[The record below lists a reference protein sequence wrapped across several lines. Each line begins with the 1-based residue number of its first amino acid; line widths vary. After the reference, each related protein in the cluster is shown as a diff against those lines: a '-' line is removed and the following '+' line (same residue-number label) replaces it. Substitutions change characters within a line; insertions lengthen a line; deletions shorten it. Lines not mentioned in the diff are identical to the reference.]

1 MTDRPPLPPLVR
13 TLPTLAALG
22 ALSVVLAADARIG
35 FAAGLGIGLAGLAFA
50 ALLSVVGGGRFR
62 PIAPAPVLLFLG
74 ALAASA
80 PLSALA
86 EITAGAA
93 GVAVLAWIAN
103 DPFRPPWGALRGA
116 LGWGVPGLAVG
127 LAWVSSFLLPPSAAP
142 VGVAGALLAATVIA
156 IAVLFAEPERAT
168 GGPAS
173 TS

>member
-1 MTDRPPLPPLVR
+1 MTDSRWLPPIVR

-22 ALSVVLAADARIG
+22 ALSVVLASVARLG
-35 FAAGLGIGLAGLAFA
+35 FATGLAIGLAGLAVA
-50 ALLSVVGGGRFR
+50 ALLSVAREGQFR
-62 PIAPAPVLLFLG
+62 SVAPAPLLLSLG
-74 ALAASA
+74 TLAASA

-86 EITAGAA
+86 EITAGVA
-93 GVAVLAWIAN
+93 GVTVLAWIAN
-103 DPFRPPWGALRGA
+103 DPFRPPWGVLRGA

-156 IAVLFAEPERAT
+156 LAVLFAEPERAS

-173 TS
+173 TI